1 MKFSRTLLVNFVLL
15 VLVASLYRIMP
26 GRPWGFA
33 PQIAM
38 ALFAGA
44 VIRDSKYAFALPLL
58 SMFVS
63 DLLYQGLY
71 LAGATE
77 IPGFYSGQFLNYLM
91 LTSLTFIGFL
101 MRGKNLSQIAG
112 GFLAGPTA
120 FFLLSNF
127 AVWVGGGGYQR
138 PKTWEGL
145 MMCFADGLP
154 FYGMSILATIFFG
167 GILFGAHHF
176 LNKGVTARKL
186 AN

>member
-44 VIRDSKYAFALPLL
+44 VVKDRKYAFALPLL

-63 DLLYQGLY
+63 DLFYQLLYT
-71 LAGATE
+71 AGVTE

-91 LTSLTFIGFL
+91 LTSLTFIGFF
-101 MRGKNLSQIAG
+101 MRNKNIGQTAA

-120 FFLLSNF
+120 FFLMSNF
-127 AVWVGGGGYQR
+127 AVWIGGGGYNR
-138 PKTWEGL
+138 PKTFEGL

-154 FYGMSILATIFFG
+154 FYGMSILATVFFG
-167 GILFGAHHF
+167 SILFGAHFF
-176 LNKGVTARKL
+176 LNKGVTPKEL